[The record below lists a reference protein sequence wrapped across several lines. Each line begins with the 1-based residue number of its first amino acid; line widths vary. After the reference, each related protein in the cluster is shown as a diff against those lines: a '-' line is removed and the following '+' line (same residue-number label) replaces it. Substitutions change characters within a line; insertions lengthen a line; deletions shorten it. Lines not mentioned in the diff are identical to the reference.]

1 MTPAKAGRRW
11 PFPVLLP
18 LLLIAS
24 CASAPPPGP
33 PQPPPQAALPPP
45 APSIQDRFFTTSDG
59 VRLHY
64 LDAGAG
70 TTIVFVPGW
79 DMPGWIFQL
88 QLQDFSRT
96 NRVIAFDPRGQGDSD
111 IPATGYE
118 PHRRGQDIAELIASL
133 NTGPHPAGPVILAG
147 WSLGVLDSL
156 AAIAD
161 HGDSQI
167 AALILVDNSVGEA
180 PAPPPPPRIP
190 RPRHRRKPLPRSVI
204 MRSFVASMF
213 RTPQPPDYI
222 DRLTQATLRV
232 PPADSAALIAYPV
245 PRTFWY
251 NAVYSTTKPILYLV
265 RPTLA
270 GQAHNLAAHHP
281 DTQSVILPHVGHA
294 MFVDDPSTFD
304 ALIRAFLRQH
314 GL

>member
-1 MTPAKAGRRW
+1 LDARSW
-11 PFPVLLP
+11 PCLVFLP
-18 LLLIAS
+18 LLLIGS

-45 APSIQDRFFTTSDG
+45 APTIQDRFFTTSDG

-64 LDAGAG
+64 LEAGTG

-79 DMPGWIFQL
+79 DMPGWIFQP
-88 QLQDFSRT
+88 QLEDFSRT

-111 IPATGYE
+111 IPASGYE
-118 PHRRGQDIAELIASL
+118 PHRRGQDIAELIDGL
-133 NTGPHPAGPVILAG
+133 NAGSAPAGPVILVG

-161 HGDSQI
+161 HGDGRV
-167 AALILVDNSVGEA
+167 AALVLVDNSVGEA
-180 PAPPPPPRIP
+180 PAPPLPPRKP
-190 RPRHRRKPLPRSVI
+190 RTRRRAKALPRDVI

-213 RTPQPPDYI
+213 HTPQTPDYI
-222 DRLTQATLRV
+222 DRLTEATLRV

-245 PRTFWY
+245 PRSFWY
-251 NAVYSTTKPILYLV
+251 NAVYSTSRPILYLV
-265 RPTLA
+265 RPGLA
-270 GQAHNLAAHHP
+270 GQAHNLQAHHS
-281 DTQSVILPHVGHA
+281 DAQSVILPNVGHA
-294 MFVDDPSTFD
+294 MFVDDPNTFD